1 MLAVSEKKHLLRC
14 TRFAEVAD
22 SEIDSISKS
31 TSSSLNLRAVNE
43 GGSHTRKV
51 DAVQYIKLLRVIF
64 IPSHGASEMLEV
76 HGETD
81 TSMVSF
87 NEFLIMFNDPD
98 WGFGILSTLLK
109 LETGDRNR
117 HERHLCSVYRYPIIG
132 SRSKEVKSHFK
143 SL

>member
-1 MLAVSEKKHLLRC
+1 MAAFTSFSLFGTLLS
-14 TRFAEVAD
+14 VY
-22 SEIDSISKS
+22 I
-31 TSSSLNLRAVNE
+31 LLRAVNE
-43 GGSHTRKV
+43 GGSHIRKV

-117 HERHLCSVYRYPIIG
+117 HERHVCSVCRYPIIG

>member
-1 MLAVSEKKHLLRC
+1 
-14 TRFAEVAD
+14 
-22 SEIDSISKS
+22 
-31 TSSSLNLRAVNE
+31 
-43 GGSHTRKV
+43 
-51 DAVQYIKLLRVIF
+51 
-64 IPSHGASEMLEV
+64 MLEV

-87 NEFLIMFNDPD
+87 NEFLIMFNDHD

-109 LETGDRNR
+109 LETRDRNR
-117 HERHLCSVYRYPIIG
+117 HERHVCSVCRYPIIG